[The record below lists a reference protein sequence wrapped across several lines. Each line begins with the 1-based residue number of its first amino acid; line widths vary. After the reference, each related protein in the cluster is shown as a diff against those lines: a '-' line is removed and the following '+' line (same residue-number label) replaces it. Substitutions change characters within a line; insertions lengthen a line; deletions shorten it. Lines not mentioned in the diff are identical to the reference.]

1 MRDVSSGTSPS
12 ERRRVVIGASL
23 GTLFEWYDFFLYG
36 ALAGVIG
43 RQFFAGVGET
53 AAFIFALLA
62 FAAGFAVRPFGAL
75 LFGRIGDRSGRKRS
89 FLITI
94 IIMGAATFLV
104 GLLPTYAQAGMAA
117 PAALVGLR
125 ILQGLAVGGE
135 YGGAAIYVAEHAP
148 DDRRGYYTSWIQGT
162 ATFGL
167 LLALLLV
174 AACRFSMPREAFEAW
189 GWRLPFLGSIVLLGI
204 SVWIRVRLEE
214 SPTFRRMVAEGRTSS
229 APLTESFLR
238 RRNLGQVMLALFGV
252 VAGAAAIWAAGQFY
266 LLLFLMQTLRMDEA
280 LATLMVTGALLLV
293 SPLFI
298 LFGWLSDRIGR
309 KPVLMFGLA
318 VAVLTILPI
327 FKAIAFHAN
336 PALAMA
342 QERAPISV
350 LADPARCSVQF
361 DPVGTARFTSDC
373 DVARALLA
381 KRGISYRVVDAAA
394 GSATC
399 VRVGLRDVCAGGA
412 FLPDV
417 EAALRSAGYPEQAS
431 AADVDV
437 VPLMLLIILVASY
450 GAIVYAPIAA
460 ALVELFPPQIRYS
473 SMSLPYHIGAGWFGG
488 FLGPIAFTIS
498 AATGNSFAGLYY
510 PLGVGCMSLIVIAI
524 FLPETRGRPIDSP
537 RQNCANAI

>member
-1 MRDVSSGTSPS
+1 MHAADTGTSPS
-12 ERRRVVIGASL
+12 DRRRVVIGASL

-36 ALAGVIG
+36 ALAGVIS

-75 LFGRIGDRSGRKRS
+75 LFGRIGDRSGRKRG

-104 GLLPTYAQAGMAA
+104 GLLPTYQQAGLLA
-117 PAALVGLR
+117 PAALVALR

-148 DDRRGYYTSWIQGT
+148 DDRRGFYTSWIQGT

-174 AACRFSMPREAFEAW
+174 TACRFSMSTEAFEAW
-189 GWRLPFLGSIVLLGI
+189 GWRIPFLGSIGLLGI
-204 SVWIRVRLEE
+204 SIWIRVRLEE
-214 SPTFRRMVAEGRTSS
+214 SPTFRKMLEEGRTSK

-238 RRNLGQVMLALFGV
+238 RQNLGRVMVALFGV

-280 LATLMVTGALLLV
+280 QATLMVAAALLVV
-293 SPLFI
+293 SPLFV

-309 KPVLMFGLA
+309 KPVLLFGL
-318 VAVLTILPI
+318 VLGIATIMPI
-327 FKAIAFHAN
+327 FKAIAVHAN
-336 PALAMA
+336 PALAVA
-342 QERAPISV
+342 QQRSPVSV
-350 LADPARCSVQF
+350 LADPAHCSVQF
-361 DPVGTARFTSDC
+361 DPIGTARFSSDC

-381 KRGISYRVVDAAA
+381 KRGISYGVVDSAPGSTTCVGIGSERLCADGGDFAPRIEAGLRGADYPDAAA
-394 GSATC
+394 
-399 VRVGLRDVCAGGA
+399 R
-412 FLPDV
+412 
-417 EAALRSAGYPEQAS
+417 AA
-431 AADVDV
+431 VDM
-437 VPLMLLIILVASY
+437 VPLMLLIIIVASY

-460 ALVELFPPQIRYS
+460 TLVELFPPQIRYS

-498 AATGNSFAGLYY
+498 ATTGNSFAGLYY
-510 PLGVGCMSLIVIAI
+510 PLAVGCMSLIVIAF
-524 FLPETRGRPIDSP
+524 FLPETRGRSIDDM
-537 RQNCANAI
+537 